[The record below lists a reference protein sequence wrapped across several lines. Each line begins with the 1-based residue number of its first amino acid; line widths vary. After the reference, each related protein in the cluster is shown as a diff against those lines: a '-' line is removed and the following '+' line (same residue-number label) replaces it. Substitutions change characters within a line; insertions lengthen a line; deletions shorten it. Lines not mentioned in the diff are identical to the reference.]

1 MTDHGR
7 KPIRWANDLNTLLAA
22 VAAATAQPR
31 FPVRVADLALEISR
45 SRFPDSP
52 VIAVEGGSLGDFEG
66 ALYPMPDRKGWAIL
80 YNKDVSPGRKHFTI
94 AHEFGHYLMHRPI
107 FPEGIQCSEESVTFR
122 DGPELEAEADEF
134 AAYLLMPFDDFRSQL
149 PADAVPS
156 LDDLSAAAERYGV
169 SLIACILR
177 WLEYTSRRSMLVV
190 ARDGFVLW
198 AKPSKPA
205 YKSGLFIRTRKASP
219 YEIPANSLVGRRNL
233 ADIGREGVD
242 HPAGVWFD
250 EPCTEITLHSDKYD
264 QSLALLHF
272 QKSAPRFSIYEE
284 PEQDTFD
291 RFSPKPRD
299 RFE

>member
-1 MTDHGR
+1 MTDHRR
-7 KPIRWANDLNTLLAA
+7 KPKRWANELNALLAA
-22 VAAATAQPR
+22 VAATGQPH
-31 FPVRVADLALEISR
+31 FPVRVAELALEISR
-45 SRFPDSP
+45 SHFPDSP

-66 ALYPMPDRKGWAIL
+66 ALYPMPERKGWAIL
-80 YNKDVSPGRKHFTI
+80 YNQDVSPGRKRFTI
-94 AHEFGHYLMHRPI
+94 AHEFGHYLMHRQL
-107 FPEGIQCSEESVTFR
+107 FPEGIQCTEENVTFR
-122 DGPELEAEADEF
+122 GGPDLEAEADEF
-134 AAYLLMPFDDFRSQL
+134 AAYLLMPFNDFRSQL
-149 PADAVPS
+149 PDDAIPS

-177 WLEYTSRRSMLVV
+177 WLEFTARRSMLVV

-198 AKPSKPA
+198 AKPSEPA

-219 YEIPANSLVGRRNL
+219 YEIPTNSLVGRCDL

-264 QSLALLHF
+264 QSLGLLHF
-272 QKSAPRFSIYEE
+272 PKSAPRFSIYEE

>member
-1 MTDHGR
+1 MTNHGR
-7 KPIRWANDLNTLLAA
+7 KPIRWAHDLNTLLAA
-22 VAAATAQPR
+22 VAAATGQPR
-31 FPVRVADLALEISR
+31 FPVAVADLALEISR
-45 SRFPDSP
+45 SRFPDSA

-80 YNKDVSPGRKHFTI
+80 YNKDVSPGRRRFTI
-94 AHEFGHYLMHRPI
+94 AHEFGHYLMHRLLLPD
-107 FPEGIQCSEESVTFR
+107 GIRCSEESVTFR
-122 DGPELEAEADEF
+122 DGQELEAEADEF
-134 AAYLLMPFDDFRSQL
+134 AGYLLMPFDDFRTQL

-156 LDDLSAAAERYGV
+156 LDELSVAAERYGV

-205 YKSGLFIRTRKASP
+205 FKSGLFIRTRKAPP
-219 YEIPANSLVGRRNL
+219 YEIPANSLITRRDL

-242 HPAGVWFD
+242 HPIGVWFD

-272 QKSAPRFSIYEE
+272 AKSPPRFTVDEE

-291 RFSPKPRD
+291 RFSPKPRE

>member
-7 KPIRWANDLNTLLAA
+7 KPKRWANELNTLLAA
-22 VAAATAQPR
+22 VAATGQPH
-31 FPVRVADLALEISR
+31 FPVPVAELALEISR
-45 SRFPDSP
+45 SRFPGSP
-52 VIAVEGGSLGDFEG
+52 IIAVEGGSLGDFEG
-66 ALYPMPDRKGWAIL
+66 ALYPMPERKGWAIL
-80 YNKDVSPGRKHFTI
+80 YNRDVSPGRKRFTI
-94 AHEFGHYLMHRPI
+94 AHEFGHYLMHRQL

-122 DGPELEAEADEF
+122 GGPDFEAEADEF
-134 AAYLLMPFDDFRSQL
+134 AAYLLMPLNDFRSQL
-149 PADAVPS
+149 PDDAVPS
-156 LDDLSAAAERYGV
+156 LDDLSAAAEQYGV

-177 WLEYTSRRSMLVV
+177 WLEFTARRSMLVV
-190 ARDGFVLW
+190 AREGFVLW
-198 AKPSKPA
+198 AKASEPA

-219 YEIPANSLVGRRNL
+219 YEIPTNSLVGRSDL

-242 HPAGVWFD
+242 HPPGVWFD

-264 QSLALLHF
+264 QSLGLLHF
-272 QKSAPRFSIYEE
+272 PKSAPRFSIYEE

>member
-7 KPIRWANDLNTLLAA
+7 KPIRWANELNTVLVA
-22 VAAATAQPR
+22 VAAATAQQH

-45 SRFPDSP
+45 KRFPDSP
-52 VIAVEGGSLGDFEG
+52 IVAVEGGSLGDFEG

-94 AHEFGHYLMHRPI
+94 AHEFGHYLMHRPF

-122 DGPELEAEADEF
+122 DGPEFEAEADKF
-134 AAYLLMPFDDFRSQL
+134 AAYLLMPFDDFRRQL
-149 PADAVPS
+149 PVDTVPS
-156 LDDLSAAAERYGV
+156 LDDLGAVAERYGV

-190 ARDGFVLW
+190 ARDGFALY
-198 AKPSKPA
+198 ANSSKPA
-205 YKSGLFIRTRKASP
+205 YKSGLFIRTRKAPP
-219 YEIPANSLVGRRNL
+219 YEIPSNSLVGRRDL
-233 ADIGREGVD
+233 AYIGREGVD

-250 EPCTEITLHSDKYD
+250 EPCTEIALHSDKYD
-264 QSLALLHF
+264 QSIALLHF
-272 QKSAPRFSIYEE
+272 SKSAPRFSIYEE
-284 PEQDTFD
+284 PEQDAFD

-299 RFE
+299 QFE